1 MGFHLSAATKIKKQK
16 NRRLSPEVRKNII
29 LDKTA
34 ELIAKEGVSAVSME
48 RVSREVGV
56 SKPLIYI
63 YFPNKTN
70 LLGELLIREQNKLMD
85 LQAQAVAEASDFE
98 DYIRRTT
105 RTYLKHVDET
115 GDHVQRLMR
124 EPSVAEVFEEFDRKD
139 KQRVVETLAKNVS
152 KTFDI
157 PPRTAAL
164 ATEIA
169 MGMTGAAGGMIARGV
184 ASRKRIEE
192 ITLNLAMGSIKA
204 MEDNYSRKGKK
215 KSKKILR

>member
-1 MGFHLSAATKIKKQK
+1 MPAATKNKKQK
-16 NRRLSPEVRKNII
+16 NRRLNPEVRKNII

-56 SKPLIYI
+56 SKPLIYV
-63 YFPNKTN
+63 YFPNQTK
-70 LLGELLIREQNKLMD
+70 LLGDLLIREQNKLIE
-85 LQAQAVAEASDFE
+85 LQSQAVAEATDFE

-105 RTYLKHVDET
+105 HTYLKHVDET

-139 KQRVVETLAKNVS
+139 RQRVVETLSKEVS

-169 MGMTGAAGGMIARGV
+169 MGMTGAAGDMIARGV

-192 ITLNLAMGSIKA
+192 ITLNLAMGSLNA
-204 MEDNYSRKGKK
+204 MKDNYSRTAKR
-215 KSKKILR
+215 KSKKVPR

>member
-1 MGFHLSAATKIKKQK
+1 MSAATKTKKQK
-16 NRRLSPEVRKNII
+16 SRRLSPEVRKNII

-34 ELIAKEGVSAVSME
+34 ELIAREGVSAVSME

-56 SKPLIYI
+56 SKPLIYV
-63 YFPNKTN
+63 YFPNQTN
-70 LLGELLIREQNKLMD
+70 LLRELLIREQNKLID
-85 LQAQAVAEASDFE
+85 LQAQAVAKATDFE

-139 KQRVVETLAKNVS
+139 RQRVVETLSKKVS
-152 KTFDI
+152 QTFDI
-157 PPRTAAL
+157 PPKTAAL

-169 MGMTGAAGGMIARGV
+169 MGMTGAAGDMIARGV

-192 ITLNLAMGSIKA
+192 ITIHLAMGSIGA
-204 MEDNYSRKGKK
+204 MKDNYGRKAGQKSGK
-215 KSKKILR
+215 SA

>member
-1 MGFHLSAATKIKKQK
+1 MELLLPAATKSKKQK

-56 SKPLIYI
+56 SKPLIYV
-63 YFPNKTN
+63 YFPNQTK
-70 LLGELLIREQNKLMD
+70 LLGDLLIREQNKLIE
-85 LQAQAVAEASDFE
+85 LQSQAVAEATDFE

-115 GDHVQRLMR
+115 GDHIQRLMR

-139 KQRVVETLAKNVS
+139 KQRVVETLSKEVS

-169 MGMTGAAGGMIARGV
+169 MGMTGAAGDMIARGV

-192 ITLNLAMGSIKA
+192 ITLNLAMGSLNA
-204 MEDNYSRKGKK
+204 MKDNYSRSAKK
-215 KSKKILR
+215 KSRKRS